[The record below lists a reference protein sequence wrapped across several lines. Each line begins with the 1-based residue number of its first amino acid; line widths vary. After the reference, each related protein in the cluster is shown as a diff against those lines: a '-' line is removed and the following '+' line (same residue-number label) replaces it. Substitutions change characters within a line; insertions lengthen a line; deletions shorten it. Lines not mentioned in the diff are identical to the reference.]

1 MQKDKYSIFGVTKDG
16 HMILK
21 QAHTY
26 FSSVFFHSL
35 MINVPQQF
43 FLSHHND
50 NTRCIMNNK
59 QGSTPAKYTS
69 SYSSTQ
75 LETTLTICYNWDGTL
90 QDHYV

>member
-35 MINVPQQF
+35 MINVP
-43 FLSHHND
+43 
-50 NTRCIMNNK
+50 
-59 QGSTPAKYTS
+59 
-69 SYSSTQ
+69 
-75 LETTLTICYNWDGTL
+75 
-90 QDHYV
+90 